1 MSKIVVNKA
10 YSELRPWVETIPQT
24 FANSGQVIYDARN
37 QIRVA
42 TAPNGTQV
50 NIKRYHTPAP
60 LNRVIYS
67 YFRPSKAERAYRNA
81 LLLQEKGVPTPVPI
95 GYLLTTRHGLLAESY
110 LITKQSPLTR
120 RFYEFREHGIAGY
133 EDIVKAFAYFSA
145 RLHQQGIYHKDYSP
159 GNILFDKQTD
169 GSIRF
174 ELVDINR
181 MEFGQSVGID
191 KACRNFC
198 RLWGKQ
204 DFFELLAAEYA
215 TARGWDAQQ
224 VRRLIIRYWKR
235 FWRHRK

>member
-1 MSKIVVNKA
+1 MWMSKRCRRMMA
-10 YSELRPWVETIPQT
+10 ERDE
-24 FANSGQVIYDARN
+24 ANSSLRHMMDENTELVKKLRATEDQLAFAHNEYARLCRN
-37 QIRVA
+37 VEEE
-42 TAPNGTQV
+42 
-50 NIKRYHTPAP
+50 IKKC
-60 LNRVIYS
+60 NKS
-67 YFRPSKAERAYRNA
+67 
-81 LLLQEKGVPTPVPI
+81 
-95 GYLLTTRHGLLAESY
+95 
-110 LITKQSPLTR
+110 
-120 RFYEFREHGIAGY
+120 Y

-159 GNILFDKQTD
+159 GNILFDKQAD

-181 MEFGQSVGID
+181 MEFGQTVGID